1 MIGCGDY
8 KKCLQ
13 SICNLQP
20 TYLLAFFEIKHRTFT
35 CKNCMQKEESLF
47 KGQRYGAKLYE
58 LFNTINE
65 KHKIDMAAL
74 EYKIELMHKQMEKLQ
89 HNNVKKS

>member
-1 MIGCGDY
+1 
-8 KKCLQ
+8 
-13 SICNLQP
+13 
-20 TYLLAFFEIKHRTFT
+20 
-35 CKNCMQKEESLF
+35 MQKEESLF